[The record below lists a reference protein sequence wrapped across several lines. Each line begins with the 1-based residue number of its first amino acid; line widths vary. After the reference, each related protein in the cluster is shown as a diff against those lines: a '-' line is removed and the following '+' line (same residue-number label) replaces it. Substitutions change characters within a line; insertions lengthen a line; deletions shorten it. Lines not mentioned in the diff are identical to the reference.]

1 MKTIKCVLDV
11 DFADIE
17 YCAND
22 RARKFL
28 RKIEDLGL
36 EDQFMDIFDEEE
48 WTFDE
53 VLDCLN
59 NDLGLIC
66 HWMDIPEKDYSDVL
80 DV

>member
-11 DFADIE
+11 DFDDIA

-28 RKIEDLGL
+28 RKVEDLGL
-36 EDQFMDIFDEEE
+36 EDKFMDIFDEE
-48 WTFDE
+48 TFDE
-53 VLDCLN
+53 ILHCLN
-59 NDLGLIC
+59 SDLGLKMIS
-66 HWMDIPEKDYSDVL
+66 HWMDIPEKDCL

>member
-11 DFADIE
+11 DFDDIE

-28 RKIEDLGL
+28 RKVEDLGL
-36 EDQFMDIFDEEE
+36 EDQFMDIFDEE
-48 WTFDE
+48 TFDE
-53 VLDCLN
+53 ILNCLN
-59 NDLGLIC
+59 SDLGLRMIC
-66 HWMDIPEKDYSDVL
+66 HWMDIPEKDYL

>member
-28 RKIEDLGL
+28 RKVEDLGL
-36 EDQFMDIFDEEE
+36 EDQFMDIFDEE
-48 WTFDE
+48 TFDE
-53 VLDCLN
+53 ILDCLN
-59 NDLGLIC
+59 NDLGLRMIC
-66 HWMDIPEKDYSDVL
+66 HWMDIPEKDYL

>member
-11 DFADIE
+11 DFDDIE

-28 RKIEDLGL
+28 RKVEDLGL
-36 EDQFMDIFDEEE
+36 EDQFMDIFDEE
-48 WTFDE
+48 TFDE
-53 VLDCLN
+53 ILHCLN
-59 NDLGLIC
+59 SDLGLKMIC
-66 HWMDIPEKDYSDVL
+66 HWMDIPEKDYL

>member
-28 RKIEDLGL
+28 RKVEDLGL
-36 EDQFMDIFDEEE
+36 EDQFMDIFDEE
-48 WTFDE
+48 TFDE
-53 VLDCLN
+53 ILDCLN
-59 NDLGLIC
+59 SDLGLRMIC
-66 HWMDIPEKDYSDVL
+66 HWMDIPEKDYL

>member
-11 DFADIE
+11 DFDDIE

-28 RKIEDLGL
+28 RKVEDLGL
-36 EDQFMDIFDEEE
+36 EDQFMDIFDEE
-48 WTFDE
+48 TFDE
-53 VLDCLN
+53 ILNCLN
-59 NDLGLIC
+59 SDLGLKMIC
-66 HWMDIPEKDYSDVL
+66 HWMDIPEKDVL